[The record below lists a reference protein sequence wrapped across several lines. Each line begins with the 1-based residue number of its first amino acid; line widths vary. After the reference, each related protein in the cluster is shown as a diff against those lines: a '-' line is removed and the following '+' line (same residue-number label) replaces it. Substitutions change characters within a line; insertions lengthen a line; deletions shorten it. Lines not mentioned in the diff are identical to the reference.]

1 MLIIAS
7 EVASVAHGTLV
18 GLDCEASG
26 IAFDS
31 RTLRRGQA
39 FVALGGDADGHDYLS
54 SAAAA
59 GAPFAI
65 VRRGKSI
72 DALTCIEVDDCDA
85 ALTALGRHCRERL
98 ASSLGGRVVGITG
111 SVGKTSTKDLVLA
124 VLRSK
129 FMNAHG
135 PEKSLNN
142 DIGVPVTIINSPEA
156 CDALVLEMGMR
167 GFGEIARLCEVGHPQ
182 IGVITEVGDA
192 HGERVGGVAGV
203 IRAKAELLQA
213 LPESGIAI
221 VNSDSV
227 NAMKTVHNISAHVVT
242 FGSSE
247 TASVRFEIV
256 SVDERGCCTV
266 RFTAENQSAVGVVP
280 LPGTHMA
287 SNAAAA
293 VSVGISC
300 GIGIGRCVEAL
311 ANVQSAPQR
320 MQWMTGPRGLRIL
333 DDSYNANPVSVA
345 AALRTIAETPAA
357 RRCAVLGVMAE
368 VTDSAAAHQEIA
380 ALCRQLGIELLSLE
394 TDLYGTSAM
403 TVTQIVA
410 ALSELDS
417 NNVVVVKGSR
427 MAATERVVHALIG

>member
-1 MLIIAS
+1 MLITAS

-31 RTLRRGQA
+31 RTLRRGEA
-39 FVALGGDADGHDYLS
+39 FVALAGGADGHDYLL

-59 GAPFAI
+59 GASFAI
-65 VRRGKSI
+65 VQRGKSV

-124 VLRSK
+124 VLRSQ
-129 FMNAHG
+129 FTNAHG

-142 DIGVPVTIINSPEA
+142 DIGVPVTIVNAPDT

-167 GFGEIARLCEVGHPQ
+167 GLGEIARLCAVGIPQ

-192 HGERVGGVAGV
+192 HSERVGGIEGV
-203 IRAKAELLQA
+203 VRAKAELLQA

-227 NAMKTVHNISAHVVT
+227 NAMKTVHSISARVVT

-247 TASVRFEIV
+247 TAAVRWEIV

-266 RFTAENQSAVGVVP
+266 RFTADNQSAVGVVP
-280 LPGTHMA
+280 LPGIHMA

-293 VSVGISC
+293 VAVGISC
-300 GIGIGRCVEAL
+300 GIGIEQCVQAL
-311 ANVQSAPQR
+311 LHVQSAPQR
-320 MQWMTGPRGLRIL
+320 MQWMTGAHGLRIL

-345 AALRTIAETPAA
+345 AALRTIAESPAKQ
-357 RRCAVLGVMAE
+357 RFAVLGVMAE
-368 VTDSAAAHQEIA
+368 VSDSVKVHGEIA
-380 ALCRQLGIELLSLE
+380 QLCGQLGIELLALE
-394 TDLYGTSAM
+394 TGLYGTTALS
-403 TVTQIVA
+403 VTEIVA
-410 ALSELDS
+410 VLSERDS

-427 MAATERVVHALIG
+427 MAATERVVHSLIN

>member
-1 MLIIAS
+1 
-7 EVASVAHGTLV
+7 
-18 GLDCEASG
+18 
-26 IAFDS
+26 
-31 RTLRRGQA
+31 
-39 FVALGGDADGHDYLS
+39 
-54 SAAAA
+54 
-59 GAPFAI
+59 
-65 VRRGKSI
+65 
-72 DALTCIEVDDCDA
+72 
-85 ALTALGRHCRERL
+85 
-98 ASSLGGRVVGITG
+98 
-111 SVGKTSTKDLVLA
+111 LVLA

-167 GFGEIARLCEVGHPQ
+167 GFGEIARLCEVGRPQ

-203 IRAKAELLQA
+203 ISAKAELLQA

-293 VSVGISC
+293 VAVGISC
-300 GIGIGRCVEAL
+300 GIGIGQCVEAL

-357 RRCAVLGVMAE
+357 RRCAVLGIMAE

-410 ALSELDS
+410 TLSELDS